1 MTLPT
6 PPPATLIIDRFLI
19 ICGVNVNKVNKILNL
34 YIFTFTRLSED
45 MFIAGKL
52 QKFMHVM
59 QAYVDILI
67 GIAVANFLIT
77 TNRAVK
83 GIQLAEECLI
93 FLNNTVLRENTTI
106 FNRGYCHI
114 CYLFSFAYGYYIF
127 DYTRA
132 IEWGEKT
139 LEAMVQLFGEFS
151 DQVGTAT
158 MMLALWY
165 LQQLKYEKAKEL
177 FEKALRIKQE
187 TGDRDSEAT
196 CYRCLGV
203 LCYHVGQYHNSNKYI
218 EKALEIRK
226 EIGDK
231 MGIADCYSN
240 LAIAFESLGQY
251 DKAMEYIDKSLLI
264 RREIGDR
271 KGVAKDYICKGK
283 VCHSV
288 GEYADGRDFAQKA
301 LAIQKEIGD
310 REGQAES
317 HSSFAT
323 FFSRQG
329 QCAKAVQ
336 CLRESLLISKETG
349 RKVAEA
355 LCYTNLG
362 CAYTYFGEF
371 AEAKENI
378 EKALKISKETGN
390 VQIQWLCH
398 LLLGLIMMF
407 QGNAEESISNL
418 FSSIQHCEDL
428 RSSLG
433 DNDPFKVSLLDKH
446 FAPYQTLSQLFCDKG
461 DHVKALYVLEL
472 GRARAL
478 TELMS
483 TQYFAG
489 KQFTIDPQSWMGI
502 EGIIKKGS
510 NFTCLYISYVV
521 LDIYLWIL
529 DQKQSV
535 NFRHIKK
542 DEAVSTIGPVED
554 LNAFLRNPPVRGCQ
568 KLLQGHCEDRS
579 MFPLVACSSSQ
590 EDRVAALRPFEL
602 DEDDQEEEPSPTLEL
617 LYKIFITPVAD
628 LLDEPEI
635 LIVPDRSLYK
645 IPFAALKD
653 ENGKYLSETFKIR
666 IVPSL
671 TTLKLIQ
678 ERPATQFNDRS
689 VLIVGDPDVSYVSEF
704 SQLSFARK
712 EAKMIAE
719 WLGVQPLLGCQA
731 TKQAVL
737 ESMHSASLIHF
748 AAHGDA
754 ERGEIVLA
762 PVQPVNRPLH
772 KDDYVLT
779 TADVSEV
786 RLTAKL
792 VVLSCCHS
800 ALGHIR
806 AEGVVGIA
814 RAFLGS
820 GARSVLVALWAIED
834 EATEQ
839 FMGRFY
845 EHLVRGESASESL
858 HQAMKWMR
866 ENGFP
871 EVWKWAPFMLIGD
884 NVTFDFRK

>member
-1 MTLPT
+1 MAGKELEAFEALAVCSIGTDV
-6 PPPATLIIDRFLI
+6 ADFLI
-19 ICGVNVNKVNKILNL
+19 N
-34 YIFTFTRLSED
+34 
-45 MFIAGKL
+45 
-52 QKFMHVM
+52 
-59 QAYVDILI
+59 
-67 GIAVANFLIT
+67 
-77 TNRAVK
+77 TNRVVK

-93 FLNNTVLRENTTI
+93 FLNNTVLREKTNI
-106 FNRGYCHI
+106 FNILYRNI
-114 CYLFSFAYGYYIF
+114 SFIISNAYSKIY
-127 DYTRA
+127 DYTRE
-132 IEWGEKT
+132 IEWSEKL
-139 LEAMVQLFGEFS
+139 LEGTVQLFGEFS
-151 DQVGTAT
+151 DEVGSVA
-158 MMLALWY
+158 MMLVALY
-165 LQQLKYEKAKEL
+165 RRQLKYEKAKEL
-177 FEKALRIKQE
+177 SEKALRIKQE
-187 TGDRDSEAT
+187 TGNRDHEAT
-196 CYRCLGV
+196 CYSDLGA
-203 LCYHVGQYHNSNKYI
+203 LFCHRGQYHNFKECV
-218 EKALEIRK
+218 EKALEIRE

-231 MGIADCYSN
+231 KKIAECYGH
-240 LAIAFESLGQY
+240 LGMVFEALGQY

-271 KGVAKDYICKGK
+271 KGEAKDYIYKGK
-283 VCHSV
+283 VSYSV
-288 GEYADGRDFAQKA
+288 GEYADGKNFAQEA

-310 REGQAES
+310 RGGECVSYNA
-317 HSSFAT
+317 FAV
-323 FFSRQG
+323 FFCHQG
-329 QCAKAVQ
+329 QYAEAVQ
-336 CLRESLLISKETG
+336 CLRECLLIAEETG
-349 RKVAEA
+349 RKEAETF
-355 LCYTNLG
+355 CYMNLG
-362 CAYTYFGEF
+362 NAYCYLGEY

-378 EKALKISKETGN
+378 EKALTISKETGDIEK
-390 VQIQWLCH
+390 QFACH
-398 LLLGLIMMF
+398 YHLGWIMMF
-407 QGNAEESISNL
+407 EGNTEESISNL

-428 RSSLG
+428 RSFLG
-433 DNDPFKVSLLDKH
+433 DHDPHKVSLLDKH
-446 FAPYQTLSQLFCDKG
+446 FPPYQTLSKVFCKRG
-461 DHVKALYVLEL
+461 DYVKALYVLEL

-489 KQFTIDPQSWMGI
+489 KQITIDPQSWMGI

-510 NFTCLYISYVV
+510 NFTCLYISYVK

-529 DQKQSV
+529 NQKQSV
-535 NFRHIKK
+535 HFRHMK
-542 DEAVSTIGPVED
+542 ENETVSTIGPVEN

-653 ENGKYLSETFKIR
+653 ENGKYLSETFRIR

-678 ERPATQFNDRS
+678 ERPATQCNDRS

-737 ESMHSASLIHF
+737 EAMHSASLIHF

-762 PVQPVNRPLH
+762 PVRPVNRTLH

-786 RLTAKL
+786 KLTAKL

-800 ALGHIR
+800 AHGHIR

-834 EATEQ
+834 KATEQ

-871 EVWKWAPFMLIGD
+871 EVRKWAPFMLIGD

>member
-1 MTLPT
+1 M
-6 PPPATLIIDRFLI
+6 LI
-19 ICGVNVNKVNKILNL
+19 KVQ
-34 YIFTFTRLSED
+34 YSHIFTLTCFSED
-45 MFIAGKL
+45 MFMAGKE
-52 QKFMHVM
+52 QNVN
-59 QAYVDILI
+59 QAFQVISI
-67 GIAVANFLIT
+67 GTTVARFLIN
-77 TNRAVK
+77 TNRVVK

-93 FLNNTVLRENTTI
+93 VLNNTVLRENTKI
-106 FNRGYCHI
+106 FNA
-114 CYLFSFAYGYYIF
+114 LYGYISAIIF
-127 DYTRA
+127 NAYNKHIYDYTRA
-132 IEWGEKT
+132 SEWCEKL
-139 LEAMVQLFGEFS
+139 LEPMVQFFGEFS
-151 DQVGTAT
+151 DVVGSAT
-158 MMLALWY
+158 MTLAALY
-165 LQQLKYEKAKEL
+165 NRQLKYEKAKEL
-177 FEKALRIKQE
+177 LEKALRIKQE
-187 TGDRDSEAT
+187 IGNRDHEAT
-196 CYRCLGV
+196 CYSALGARFHH
-203 LCYHVGQYHNSNKYI
+203 LGQYHNFKKCV

-231 MGIADCYSN
+231 MKIAECYGH
-240 LAIAFESLGQY
+240 LGVVFEALGQY

-271 KGVAKDYICKGK
+271 KGEATDYIYKGK
-283 VCHSV
+283 VSYSV
-288 GEYADGRDFAQKA
+288 GEYADGKDFAQKA

-310 REGQAES
+310 REGQCES
-317 HSSFAT
+317 YSSFAI
-323 FFSRQG
+323 FFCHQG
-329 QCAKAVQ
+329 QFAKAIQ
-336 CLRESLLISKETG
+336 YLRESLLIAKETG
-349 RKVAEA
+349 RKEAEIF
-355 LCYTNLG
+355 CYLNLG
-362 CAYTYFGEF
+362 NAYCNLGEY
-371 AEAKENI
+371 AEAKENV
-378 EKALKISKETGN
+378 EKALKISKETGDIE
-390 VQIQWLCH
+390 QQFAGHHH
-398 LLLGLIMMF
+398 LGWIMMF
-407 QGNAEESISNL
+407 EGNTEESISNL

-428 RSSLG
+428 RSFLG
-433 DNDPFKVSLLDKH
+433 DHDPHKVSLLDKH
-446 FAPYQTLSQLFCDKG
+446 FTSYQTLSKVFCKRG
-461 DHVKALYVLEL
+461 DYVKALYVLEL

-489 KQFTIDPQSWMGI
+489 KQITIDPQSWMGI

-510 NFTCLYISYVV
+510 NFTCLYISYFM

-529 DQKQSV
+529 NQKQSV
-535 NFRHIKK
+535 HFRHMKK
-542 DEAVSTIGPVED
+542 DETVSTIGSVGN

-568 KLLQGHCEDRS
+568 KLPRGHCEDRS
-579 MFPLVACSSSQ
+579 MFPLVACSSSFQAQ
-590 EDRVAALRPFEL
+590 EDRVAAVRLVEL
-602 DEDDQEEEPSPTLEL
+602 DEDDQEQEPRPTLEL
-617 LYKIFITPVAD
+617 LYKIFIAPVAD

-653 ENGKYLSETFKIR
+653 ENGKYLSETFRIR

-678 ERPATQFNDRS
+678 ERPTTQCNDRS
-689 VLIVGDPDVSYVSEF
+689 VLIVGDPDVSYVRPRL

-737 ESMHSASLIHF
+737 EAMHSASLIHF

-762 PVQPVNRPLH
+762 PVRPVNRTLH
-772 KDDYVLT
+772 QDDFVLT

-786 RLTAKL
+786 KLTAKL

-800 ALGHIR
+800 AHGHIR

-871 EVWKWAPFMLIGD
+871 EVREWAPFMLIGD

>member
-1 MTLPT
+1 M
-6 PPPATLIIDRFLI
+6 
-19 ICGVNVNKVNKILNL
+19 
-34 YIFTFTRLSED
+34 
-45 MFIAGKL
+45 
-52 QKFMHVM
+52 
-59 QAYVDILI
+59 
-67 GIAVANFLIT
+67 
-77 TNRAVK
+77 
-83 GIQLAEECLI
+83 
-93 FLNNTVLRENTTI
+93 
-106 FNRGYCHI
+106 
-114 CYLFSFAYGYYIF
+114 
-127 DYTRA
+127 
-132 IEWGEKT
+132 
-139 LEAMVQLFGEFS
+139 
-151 DQVGTAT
+151 
-158 MMLALWY
+158 
-165 LQQLKYEKAKEL
+165 
-177 FEKALRIKQE
+177 
-187 TGDRDSEAT
+187 
-196 CYRCLGV
+196 
-203 LCYHVGQYHNSNKYI
+203 
-218 EKALEIRK
+218 
-226 EIGDK
+226 
-231 MGIADCYSN
+231 
-240 LAIAFESLGQY
+240 
-251 DKAMEYIDKSLLI
+251 I
-264 RREIGDR
+264 RREIGHR
-271 KGVAKDYICKGK
+271 QGEATDYTNAADVFI
-283 VCHSV
+283 SV
-288 GEYADGRDFAQKA
+288 GEYAVGKNFVKKA
-301 LAIQKEIGD
+301 LAIQNEIGH
-310 REGQAES
+310 REGEAS
-317 HSSFAT
+317 SYSSFA
-323 FFSRQG
+323 QILYHHG
-329 QCAKAVQ
+329 QYAKAVQ
-336 CLRESLLISKETG
+336 YLRKSLLIAKETG
-349 RKVAEA
+349 FKEVESPR
-355 LCYTNLG
+355 YINLG
-362 CAYTYFGEF
+362 NAYAYLGEY
-371 AEAKENI
+371 AKAKESI

-390 VQIQWLCH
+390 VQIQCACH
-398 LLLGLIMMF
+398 NNLAWVMMYE
-407 QGNAEESISNL
+407 GNTEESISYL
-418 FSSIQHCEDL
+418 FSSIQNCEDL
-428 RSSLG
+428 RSFLG
-433 DNDPFKVSLLDKH
+433 DHDPHKVSLLDKH
-446 FAPYQTLSQLFCDKG
+446 FPPYQTLSKVFCKRG
-461 DHVKALYVLEL
+461 DYVKALYVLEL

-489 KQFTIDPQSWMGI
+489 KQITIDPQSWMGI

-510 NFTCLYISYVV
+510 NFTCLYISYVK

-529 DQKQSV
+529 NQKQSV
-535 NFRHIKK
+535 HFRHMK
-542 DEAVSTIGPVED
+542 ENETVSTIGPVEN

-635 LIVPDRSLYK
+635 LIVPDRFLYK

-653 ENGKYLSETFKIR
+653 ENGKYLSETFRIR

-678 ERPATQFNDRS
+678 ERPATQCNDRS

-719 WLGVQPLLGCQA
+719 WLGVQPLLGYQA

-737 ESMHSASLIHF
+737 EAMHSASLIHF

-762 PVQPVNRPLH
+762 PVRPVNRTLH

-786 RLTAKL
+786 KLTAKL

-800 ALGHIR
+800 ARGQIR

-834 EATEQ
+834 KATEQ
-839 FMGRFY
+839 FMRRFY
-845 EHLVRGESASESL
+845 ENLLRGESASESL

-871 EVWKWAPFMLIGD
+871 EVRQWAPFMLIGD

>member
-1 MTLPT
+1 M
-6 PPPATLIIDRFLI
+6 
-19 ICGVNVNKVNKILNL
+19 NVNKVNKILNL

-67 GIAVANFLIT
+67 GIAVAMFLIT

-106 FNRGYCHI
+106 FNRSYCQI
-114 CYLFSFAYGYYIF
+114 CTLFSFAYGYYIF

-187 TGDRDSEAT
+187 TGDRDGEAT

-203 LCYHVGQYHNSNKYI
+203 LCYHVDQCHNSNKYI

-231 MGIADCYSN
+231 MGIANCYRN

-271 KGVAKDYICKGK
+271 KGEANDYIRKGK

-317 HSSFAT
+317 YYSFAK
-323 FFSRQG
+323 FFSHQG

-336 CLRESLLISKETG
+336 CLREKLLISKETG

-355 LCYTNLG
+355 LCYTDLG
-362 CAYTYFGEF
+362 YAYSCFGEF

-378 EKALKISKETGN
+378 EKALKMSKETGN
-390 VQIQWLCH
+390 VEIQYLCH

-407 QGNAEESISNL
+407 QGNTEESISNL

-433 DNDPFKVSLLDKH
+433 DHDPFKVSLLDKH
-446 FAPYQTLSQLFCDKG
+446 FHPYQTLSQLFCDKG

-510 NFTCLYISYVV
+510 NFTCLYLSYVV

-579 MFPLVACSSSQ
+579 MFPLVTCSSSQ

-602 DEDDQEEEPSPTLEL
+602 DEDDQEQEPSPTLEL

-635 LIVPDRSLYK
+635 LIVPDRFLYK

-653 ENGKYLSETFKIR
+653 ENGKYLSETFRIR

-671 TTLKLIQ
+671 MTLKLIQ
-678 ERPATQFNDRS
+678 ERPATQCNDRS

-737 ESMHSASLIHF
+737 EAMHSASVIHF

-762 PVQPVNRPLH
+762 PVRPVNTPLH

-786 RLTAKL
+786 KLTAKL

-800 ALGHIR
+800 ALGQIR

-845 EHLVRGESASESL
+845 EHLVRGESATESL

-871 EVWKWAPFMLIGD
+871 EVRKWAPFMLIGD

>member
-1 MTLPT
+1 M
-6 PPPATLIIDRFLI
+6 A
-19 ICGVNVNKVNKILNL
+19 GKEQKVNQA
-34 YIFTFTRLSED
+34 FQVF
-45 MFIAGKL
+45 FIGTT
-52 QKFMHVM
+52 
-59 QAYVDILI
+59 
-67 GIAVANFLIT
+67 VANFLID
-77 TNRAVK
+77 TNRVAK

-93 FLNNTVLRENTTI
+93 VLNNTVLRENTKI
-106 FNRGYCHI
+106 FNIVYRYISVIMSNAYCNI
-114 CYLFSFAYGYYIF
+114 Y

-132 IEWGEKT
+132 IEWGEKV
-139 LEAMVQLFGEFS
+139 LEGTVQLFGEVS
-151 DQVGTAT
+151 DQVGSEA
-158 MMLALWY
+158 MKLAAFY
-165 LQQLKYEKAKEL
+165 RRQLKYEKEKEL
-177 FEKALRIKQE
+177 LEKVLRIKQE
-187 TGDRDSEAT
+187 TGNRDDEAT
-196 CYRCLGV
+196 CYRHLGA
-203 LCYHVGQYHNSNKYI
+203 LFHHLGQYHNFKKYV

-226 EIGDK
+226 ENGDK
-231 MGIADCYSN
+231 MEIAECYGNLGI
-240 LAIAFESLGQY
+240 IFEALGQY

-271 KGVAKDYICKGK
+271 KGEAKDYIYKGQ
-283 VCHSV
+283 VSYSV
-288 GEYADGRDFAQKA
+288 GEYAVGKNFAQKA

-310 REGQAES
+310 REGQVAS
-317 HSSFAT
+317 YSSFAR
-323 FFSRQG
+323 FFGHHG
-329 QCAKAVQ
+329 QYAKAVQ
-336 CLRESLLISKETG
+336 CLREALLIAKETG
-349 RKVAEA
+349 RKGAETC
-355 LCYTNLG
+355 CYINLG
-362 CAYTYFGEF
+362 NAYCVLGEY

-378 EKALKISKETGN
+378 EKALKISKETGDIE
-390 VQIQWLCH
+390 QQFACH
-398 LLLGLIMMF
+398 YHLGWIMMF
-407 QGNAEESISNL
+407 EGNTEESISNL

-428 RSSLG
+428 RSFLG
-433 DNDPFKVSLLDKH
+433 DHDPHKVSLLDKH
-446 FAPYQTLSQLFCDKG
+446 FTSYQTLSELFCKRG
-461 DHVKALYVLEL
+461 EYVKALYVLEL

-483 TQYFAG
+483 TQYFAE
-489 KQFTIDPQSWMGI
+489 KQITIDPQSWMGI
-502 EGIIKKGS
+502 EGIIKRGS
-510 NFTCLYISYVV
+510 NFTCLYISYFV

-529 DQKQSV
+529 NQKQSV
-535 NFRHIKK
+535 HFRHIKK
-542 DEAVSTIGPVED
+542 DEAVSTIGPVEN
-554 LNAFLRNPPVRGCQ
+554 LSAFLRNPSFRGCQ
-568 KLLQGHCEDRS
+568 KLPQRHCEDRS

-590 EDRVAALRPFEL
+590 EDIVAALRRVGL
-602 DEDDQEEEPSPTLEL
+602 DKDDQEQEPRPTLEL
-617 LYKIFITPVAD
+617 LYKIFIAPMAD
-628 LLDEPEI
+628 LLDEPEV

-653 ENGKYLSETFKIR
+653 ENGKYLSETFRIR

-678 ERPATQFNDRS
+678 ERPATQCNDRS

-731 TKQAVL
+731 TKQVVL
-737 ESMHSASLIHF
+737 EAMHSASLIHF

-762 PVQPVNRPLH
+762 PERPVNSTLQQ
-772 KDDYVLT
+772 DGFLLT
-779 TADVSEV
+779 MSEV
-786 RLTAKL
+786 SKVQLSAKL

-800 ALGHIR
+800 GQGQIK

-834 EATEQ
+834 KATEQ
-839 FMGRFY
+839 FMRRFY

-871 EVWKWAPFMLIGD
+871 EVREWAPFMLIGD